1 MSPSNSILEN
11 LRSHWTLEEQWSEEE
26 GEWRHGGLSSFKICL
41 QSDEDPSLGGNN
53 HCQTD
58 INSCDKKPR
67 SLSPHQGWLTPKLA
81 TSKTRPLE
89 MASMTFSSLEEDDKS
104 EDSGTDQTVTLK
116 VSCASSGSPT
126 PSLPSMTLSVAA
138 SSSYGTPHPS
148 PLMSPQSSFHS
159 CRSSAYLSSP
169 SESGFD
175 KSFFMSEKNIDKNTQ
190 SRSC

>member
-11 LRSHWTLEEQWSEEE
+11 LRSHWTLDEQWSEEGQE
-26 GEWRHGGLSSFKICL
+26 EWRHGGLSSFKICL
-41 QSDEDPSLGGNN
+41 QSDEDPSLGNS
-53 HCQTD
+53 HCHED
-58 INSCDKKPR
+58 IDSCDKRQLPR

-89 MASMTFSSLEEDDKS
+89 LASMTFSSLEEDDKS

-169 SESGFD
+169 SDSGFD
-175 KSFFMSEKNIDKNTQ
+175 KSFHEQEKY
-190 SRSC
+190 